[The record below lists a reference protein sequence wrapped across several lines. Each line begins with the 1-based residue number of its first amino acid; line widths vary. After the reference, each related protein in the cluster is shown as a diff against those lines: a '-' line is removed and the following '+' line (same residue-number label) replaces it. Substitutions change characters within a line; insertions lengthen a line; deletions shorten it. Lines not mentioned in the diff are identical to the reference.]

1 MTNYDLDVQKLFLSM
16 IICDHELY
24 IRVSSI
30 YNSENFDVS
39 LRGAA
44 EFIRTHCD
52 KYKSMPGSDKIFAI
66 TKVKLD
72 VINDLNNGDKEW
84 FLDDFEKFTQR
95 QELERAILKS
105 AELLEKGNYG
115 PVEKLIKDAVQIS
128 LENDLGLDYFAE
140 PKTRIMKIKDS
151 NGQISTGWKNLDD
164 ILYGG
169 FNRGDLN
176 IFAGGSGS
184 GKSLFMQNLA
194 VNWFQRGLNGI
205 YITLELSEE
214 ICSLRIDS
222 ITTSINSK
230 EIFKKIDD
238 VEYRVKMM
246 GKKSGS
252 FYVKYMPAQSNI
264 NHIRSYCK
272 DFELNTGKKID
283 FLCIDYLDLLMP
295 ISVKVSP
302 SDLFV
307 KDKYVSEE
315 IRNMA
320 KEMNVLCV
328 TASQLNRSAVETQ
341 EINQS
346 HISGGISK
354 INTADNVIGIM
365 TSVSMRDRGMYQLQL
380 LKTRNS
386 NGFGK
391 KINLDYDVET
401 LKITDSNV
409 DGDAGIVESLG
420 TQIAQNPLP
429 LNTKP
434 VVSNTTDNKK
444 QMLDSLLKGIKSR

>member
-176 IFAGGSGS
+176 IFAGGSGC
-184 GKSLFMQNLA
+184 
-194 VNWFQRGLNGI
+194 VVYDTEVEVI
-205 YITLELSEE
+205 ELPM
-214 ICSLRIDS
+214 I
-222 ITTSINSK
+222 
-230 EIFKKIDD
+230 
-238 VEYRVKMM
+238 
-246 GKKSGS
+246 
-252 FYVKYMPAQSNI
+252 
-264 NHIRSYCK
+264 
-272 DFELNTGKKID
+272 
-283 FLCIDYLDLLMP
+283 
-295 ISVKVSP
+295 
-302 SDLFV
+302 
-307 KDKYVSEE
+307 
-315 IRNMA
+315 
-320 KEMNVLCV
+320 
-328 TASQLNRSAVETQ
+328 
-341 EINQS
+341 
-346 HISGGISK
+346 
-354 INTADNVIGIM
+354 
-365 TSVSMRDRGMYQLQL
+365 
-380 LKTRNS
+380 
-386 NGFGK
+386 
-391 KINLDYDVET
+391 
-401 LKITDSNV
+401 
-409 DGDAGIVESLG
+409 
-420 TQIAQNPLP
+420 
-429 LNTKP
+429 
-434 VVSNTTDNKK
+434 
-444 QMLDSLLKGIKSR
+444 